1 MSKKIIGKCR
11 LCGKEN
17 VELTFEHVPPESAF
31 NNQRVQLINR
41 SDALECLTNPDKR
54 IEDIDKLHYVDQQRG
69 DGGYYLCADCN
80 SKTGKWYVK
89 AYSEFIQSAMK
100 VIAPNDIKHGTC
112 FKLETHGI
120 YPLSILKQ
128 VMVMFC
134 DINPTLSEDVYLR
147 NFLLNRNSNEFDKTK
162 YRIFMFGFGGG
173 YLRRSSCFGTFDS
186 NTNSGMIQSEIISPP
201 VGFNLYIDPP
211 ENLKSLDCE
220 ITDFAFVPY
229 NKMVD
234 VEFILHTKGTYSMF
248 PGIYIPEKG

>member
-220 ITDFAFVPY
+220 ITDFAFIPY
-229 NKMVD
+229 NKKVD

-248 PGIYIPEKG
+248 PGIYTPE

>member
-211 ENLKSLDCE
+211 
-220 ITDFAFVPY
+220 
-229 NKMVD
+229 
-234 VEFILHTKGTYSMF
+234 
-248 PGIYIPEKG
+248 

>member
-100 VIAPNDIKHGTC
+100 VIAPNDIKHGTYI
-112 FKLETHGI
+112 KIVTHAI

-128 VMVMFC
+128 VMAMFC
-134 DINPTLSEDVYLR
+134 DIVSTFSEDVYLR

-248 PGIYIPEKG
+248 PGIYTPEKG